1 MKKET
6 ICVQGAYEPKSG
18 DPRVLPLYQSTTYYY
33 ESLEEMAHL
42 FDVPKD
48 GHIYSRISN
57 PTVACYEQKVAM
69 LEGGTAA
76 MAVSSGMAATLV
88 TVLNVCNAGDNIVA
102 NATIYGGT
110 FNLFKTTLPKYG
122 IGCRFVSD
130 DMTDEEIKANIDDK
144 TKLFFA
150 ETIANPAMV
159 VFDFDRFSKICKE
172 EKLLLCIDNTLATP
186 ILVKPFLHG
195 ANIVVHSTTK
205 YMDGH
210 ATAVG
215 GIIVDG
221 GNFEYRNN
229 PRYVDFVTPDESYH
243 GINYV
248 DEGEGGKYSFV
259 LKARM
264 QGMRDFGT
272 SMSPFNAYIT
282 NLGMETLHL
291 RMERHSSNALAL
303 AKALEKHPMVSWVKY
318 AGLESDKYHER
329 ALKYFNGGFS
339 GMVVFGIKGGRANAE
354 KFITNLHLFKNV
366 THIADVRS
374 CVLHPASTTHR
385 QLSSED
391 LKKAGID
398 EGLVRLSVGIENECD
413 VVSDIIGALDSI
425 K

>member
-1 MKKET
+1 MEKET

-18 DPRVLPLYQSTTYYY
+18 DPRVVPLIQSTTYYY
-33 ESLEEMAHL
+33 ETMEEMAHL
-42 FDVPKD
+42 FDVPKE

-57 PTVACYEQKVAM
+57 PTVSWFEQKITM

-76 MAVSSGMAATLV
+76 MAVSSGMAATLQA
-88 TVLNVCNAGDNIVA
+88 VLNVCKSGDNIVSYS
-102 NATIYGGT
+102 TIYGGT
-110 FNLFKTTLPKYG
+110 YNLFKNTLPKYG
-122 IGCRFVSD
+122 IECRFVNE
-130 DMTDEEIKANIDDK
+130 DMTDDEIKAEIDGN

-159 VFDFDRFSKICKE
+159 VFDFDRISKICKE
-172 EKLLLCIDNTLATP
+172 ARLLLCIDNTLATP

-195 ANIVVHSTTK
+195 ANIIIHSTTK
-205 YMDGH
+205 YIDGH

-215 GIIVDG
+215 GLIIDG
-221 GNFEYRNN
+221 GNFEYKDN
-229 PRYVDFVTPDESYH
+229 PRYIDFMTPDESYH
-243 GINYV
+243 GINYY
-248 DEGEGGKYSFV
+248 DEGEKGLYSFA

-282 NLGMETLHL
+282 NLGAETLHL
-291 RMERHSSNALAL
+291 RMARHSSNGLAV
-303 AKALEKHPMVSWVKY
+303 ATALENHPLVSWVKY
-318 AGLESDKYHER
+318 PGLVGDQYHEL
-329 ALKYFNGGFS
+329 ASKYFEGGFS

-354 KFITNLHLFKNV
+354 KFINGLKLFKNV

-391 LKKAGID
+391 LVKAGID
-398 EGLVRLSVGIENECD
+398 EGLIRLSVGIEDEKE
-413 VVSDIIGALDSI
+413 VVSDIVNALDNV

>member
-1 MKKET
+1 MEKET

-18 DPRVLPLYQSTTYYY
+18 DPRVLPLIQSTTYYY

-57 PTVACYEQKVAM
+57 PTVECFEKKVAM

-76 MAVSSGMAATLV
+76 MAVSSGMAATLQ
-88 TVLNVCNAGDNIVA
+88 TVLNVCSAGDNIVSMS
-102 NATIYGGT
+102 TIYGGS

-122 IGCRFVSD
+122 IECRFVNDNMS
-130 DMTDEEIKANIDDK
+130 DEEVKALIDDK

-159 VFDFDRFSKICKE
+159 VFDFDRFSAICKE
-172 EKLLLCIDNTLATP
+172 AKLLLVIDNTLATP
-186 ILVKPFLHG
+186 ILVKPFELG
-195 ANIVVHSTTK
+195 ANIVIHSTTK

-221 GNFEYRNN
+221 GNFDYRNN

-248 DEGEGGKYSFV
+248 DEGEGGLYSFV

-264 QGMRDFGT
+264 QGMRDLGT

-291 RMERHSSNALAL
+291 RMARHSSNALAV
-303 AKALEKHPMVSWVKY
+303 AKALQENDKVAWVKY
-318 AGLESDKYHER
+318 AGLESDAYHDR
-329 ALKYFNGGFS
+329 AVKYFKGGYS
-339 GMVVFGIKGGRANAE
+339 GMVVFGIKGGRENAE
-354 KFITNLHLFKNV
+354 KFIDNLKLYKNV

-385 QLSSED
+385 QLSNED
-391 LKKAGID
+391 LVKAGID
-398 EGLVRLSVGIENECD
+398 GGLVRLSVGIEDEKD
-413 VVSDIIGALDSI
+413 VVNDIINALNSI

>member
-1 MKKET
+1 MNKDT

-18 DPRVLPLYQSTTYYY
+18 DPRVLPLMQSTTYYY

-57 PTVACYEQKVAM
+57 PTVECYEKKVAM

-76 MAVSSGMAATLV
+76 MACSSGMAATLNA
-88 TVLNVCNAGDNIVA
+88 VLNVCKAGDNIVSMS
-102 NATIYGGT
+102 TIYGGSY
-110 FNLFKTTLPKYG
+110 NLFKSTLPKLG
-122 IGCRFVSD
+122 ITCRFVND
-130 DMTDEEIKANIDDK
+130 DMSDEEIKAQIDDN
-144 TKLFFA
+144 TKLFFG

-159 VFDFDRFSKICKE
+159 VFDFDRIAKICKE
-172 EKLLLCIDNTLATP
+172 AKLLLVVDNTLATP
-186 ILVKPFLHG
+186 ILVKPFKHG
-195 ANIVVHSTTK
+195 ANVVVHSTTK

-221 GNFEYRNN
+221 GNFEYRDN

-264 QGMRDFGT
+264 QGMRDYGT

-303 AKALEKHPMVSWVKY
+303 AKELEKHPQVNWVNY
-318 AGLESDKYHER
+318 AGLESNKYHER
-329 ALKYFNGGFS
+329 AAKYFNGGYS
-339 GMVVFGIKGGRANAE
+339 GMVVFGIKGGRENAE
-354 KFITNLHLFKNV
+354 KFINNLHLFKNV

-391 LKKAGID
+391 LVKAGID
-398 EGLVRLSVGIENECD
+398 EGLIRLSVGIEDEKD
-413 VVSDIIGALDSI
+413 VIADIIGALDNI

>member
-1 MKKET
+1 MNKDT
-6 ICVQGAYEPKSG
+6 MCVQGAYEPKSG
-18 DPRVLPLYQSTTYYY
+18 DPRVLPLMQSTTYYY

-57 PTVACYEQKVAM
+57 PTVECYEKKIAM
-69 LEGGTAA
+69 LEGGTAC
-76 MAVSSGMAATLV
+76 MAVSSGMAATLN
-88 TVLNVCNAGDNIVA
+88 TVLNVCKAGDNIVSMS
-102 NATIYGGT
+102 TIYGGSY
-110 FNLFKTTLPKYG
+110 NLFKSTLPKLG
-122 IGCRFVSD
+122 ITCRFVND
-130 DMTDEEIKANIDDK
+130 DMTDEEIKANIDEN
-144 TKLFFA
+144 TKLFFG

-159 VFDFDRFSKICKE
+159 VFDFDRISKICKE
-172 EKLLLCIDNTLATP
+172 EKLLLVVDNTLATP
-186 ILVKPFLHG
+186 ILVRPFEHG

-215 GIIVDG
+215 GAIVDG
-221 GNFEYRNN
+221 GNFEYRDN

-248 DEGEGGKYSFV
+248 DEGEGGLYSFV

-264 QGMRDFGT
+264 QGMRDYGT
-272 SMSPFNAYIT
+272 SVSPFNAYIT

-303 AKALEKHPMVSWVKY
+303 AKELEKHPMVAWVNY
-318 AGLESDKYHER
+318 AGLESNKYHER
-329 ALKYFNGGFS
+329 AVKYFKGGFS
-339 GMVVFGIKGGRANAE
+339 GMVVFGIKGGRENAE
-354 KFITNLHLFKNV
+354 KFINNLHLFKNV

-391 LKKAGID
+391 LVKAGID
-398 EGLVRLSVGIENECD
+398 EGLVRLSVGIEDEKD
-413 VVSDIIGALDSI
+413 IIEDIIGALNNI
-425 K
+425 

>member
-1 MKKET
+1 M
-6 ICVQGAYEPKSG
+6 CVQGAYEPKSG
-18 DPRVLPLYQSTTYYY
+18 DPRVLPLMQSTTYYY

-57 PTVACYEQKVAM
+57 PTVECYEKKIAM
-69 LEGGTAA
+69 LEGGTAC
-76 MAVSSGMAATLV
+76 MAVSSGMAATLN
-88 TVLNVCNAGDNIVA
+88 TVLNVCKAGDNIVSMS
-102 NATIYGGT
+102 TIYGGSY
-110 FNLFKTTLPKYG
+110 NLFKSTLPKLG
-122 IGCRFVSD
+122 ITCRFVND
-130 DMTDEEIKANIDDK
+130 DMTDEEIKANIDEN
-144 TKLFFA
+144 TKLFFG

-159 VFDFDRFSKICKE
+159 VFDFDRISKICKE
-172 EKLLLCIDNTLATP
+172 EKLLLVVDNTLATP
-186 ILVKPFLHG
+186 ILVRPFEHG

-215 GIIVDG
+215 GAIVDG
-221 GNFEYRNN
+221 GNFEYRDN

-248 DEGEGGKYSFV
+248 DEGEGGLYSFV

-264 QGMRDFGT
+264 QGMRDYGT
-272 SMSPFNAYIT
+272 SVSPFNAYIT

-303 AKALEKHPMVSWVKY
+303 AKELEKHPMVAWVNY
-318 AGLESDKYHER
+318 AGLESNKYHER
-329 ALKYFNGGFS
+329 AVKYFKGGFS
-339 GMVVFGIKGGRANAE
+339 GMVVFGIKGGRENAE
-354 KFITNLHLFKNV
+354 KFINNLHLFKNV

-391 LKKAGID
+391 LVKAGID
-398 EGLVRLSVGIENECD
+398 EGLVRLSVGIEDEKD
-413 VVSDIIGALDSI
+413 IIEDIIGALNNI
-425 K
+425 